1 MKTFYRIYNTIIFI
15 FLYAPIA
22 VLIAYSFN
30 ESKNRGVFSGFTFK
44 WYADLFQDEAIINA
58 LVLSLVIAVISALV
72 STVIGTATAVGL
84 QHANKKLKTVM
95 LTLNNVPMVNPEI
108 VTGISFMLLCVAI
121 MKMTGGMLAPG
132 LYSVIIAHISFCIPY
147 VVLSVMPKLRQMNP
161 HIQEAAQDLGCTP
174 FKSFFKVVLPEIM
187 PGVMTGL
194 MMSFTLS
201 LDDFV
206 ISYFAGGSST
216 ETLPILIFSQA
227 RKGVSPKIYALTSIL
242 FVTILIMLLL
252 INYIQSSQNAKN
264 ERMQRK
270 AGKKA

>member
-22 VLIAYSFN
+22 VLVAYSFN
-30 ESKNRGVFSGFTFK
+30 ESKNRGVFTGFTFK
-44 WYADLFQDEAIINA
+44 WYAALFQDEAIINA
-58 LVLSLVIAVISALV
+58 LVLSLIIAVVSALV

-84 QHANKKLKTVM
+84 QHANKKLKAVM
-95 LTLNNVPMVNPEI
+95 LTLNNIPMVNPEI
-108 VTGISFMLLCVAI
+108 VTGISFMLLFCA
-121 MKMTGGMLAPG
+121 LAKLTNYFITLG
-132 LYSVIIAHISFCIPY
+132 IVSLLIAHISFCIPY

-194 MMSFTLS
+194 IMSFTLS

-206 ISYFAGGSST
+206 ISYFVGGIGT
-216 ETLPILIFSQA
+216 ETLPMLIFAQA
-227 RKGVSPKIYALTSIL
+227 RKGVSPKIYALTSLMFFAIL
-242 FVTILIMLLL
+242 LMLLL
-252 INYIQSSQNAKN
+252 MNFIQSGQMAKG
-264 ERMQRK
+264 ERKHRK
-270 AGKKA
+270 TSKKA

>member
-1 MKTFYRIYNTIIFI
+1 MKTFYRIYNTIIFV

-30 ESKNRGVFSGFTFK
+30 ESKNRGVFSGFTFD
-44 WYADLFQDEAIINA
+44 WYKSLFQDEAIIRA
-58 LVLSLVIAVISALV
+58 LGLSLMIAVV
-72 STVIGTATAVGL
+72 SSIIATIIGTATAVGL
-84 QHANKKLKTVM
+84 QHANKKVKAIM

-108 VTGISFMLLCVAI
+108 VTGISFMLLFVAVAKLTNYAVSLGI
-121 MKMTGGMLAPG
+121 
-132 LYSVIIAHISFCIPY
+132 YSLLIAHISFCIPY

-201 LDDFV
+201 LDDFI
-206 ISYFAGGSST
+206 ISYFVGGMGT
-216 ETLPILIFSQA
+216 ETLPMLIFAQA
-227 RKGVSPKIYALTSIL
+227 RKGVSPKIYALTSL
-242 FVTILIMLLL
+242 MFFAILIMLLL
-252 INYIQSSQNAKN
+252 INYIQSSQNVKS
-264 ERMQRK
+264 ERRTRK
-270 AGKKA
+270 AGRNV